1 MKVYIRSSACVS
13 PQNTFNS
20 VDFLTDIVES
30 TGTRLKAIDPDYK
43 EFIDPKQIR
52 RMSHVIKMGIAAA
65 KSCLTQADIDMP
77 GAVIT
82 GTAFG
87 CMADTVTFL
96 TRIVEQN
103 EEMLPP
109 TAFIQSTHNTVAAQ
123 IALMLKCHNYNSTF
137 VHKGISFESALF
149 DAIMLLNE
157 KEADNILVGG
167 VEEMVD
173 ASFTVLTR
181 LGLYKRWPLSNL
193 SLYDTRSNGTIG
205 GEGAAFFLVTSEESP
220 NNLAQLTGLKL
231 LYNPKSIEEGITTFL
246 KSHELSIEDIDL
258 VITGKNG
265 DTRNDEVYRELG
277 SSLFKNKPLA
287 NYKHLCGEYP
297 TSSSFAL
304 WMVSNIIKKG
314 IVPEVVKDG
323 NFGSISPKKVL
334 IYNHYQGKYHSLM
347 LVSTTKAQFLQEF
360 KQSADEVSSAK
371 QGKIKLK
378 SANQLLNEL

>member
-1 MKVYIRSSACVS
+1 MKIYIRSSACVS

-20 VDFLTDIVES
+20 VDFLTNIVES
-30 TGTRLKAIDPDYK
+30 TGTRLKAIEPDYK

-65 KSCLTQADIDMP
+65 KSCLTQADVNMP
-77 GAVIT
+77 GAIIT

-96 TRIVEQN
+96 TRIVEQE

-157 KEADNILVGG
+157 QETDNILVGG
-167 VEEMVD
+167 TEEMVD
-173 ASFTVLTR
+173 TSFTVLTR

-193 SLYDTRSNGTIG
+193 SLYNTPTNGTIG
-205 GEGAAFFLVTSEESP
+205 GEGAAFFLVTSEVSP

-231 LYNPKSIEEGITTFL
+231 LYKPKSVEDGIINFL

-258 VITGKNG
+258 IITGKNG
-265 DTRNDEVYRELG
+265 DTKNDEIYKGLEN
-277 SSLFKNKPLA
+277 SIFKNKALA

-304 WMVSNIIKKG
+304 WLASNIVKG
-314 IVPEVVKDG
+314 GAIPETVKEG
-323 NFGSISPKKVL
+323 NFESILPKKIL
-334 IYNHYQGKYHSLM
+334 IYNHYQDKYHSLM
-347 LVSTTKAQFLQEF
+347 LVSA
-360 KQSADEVSSAK
+360 V
-371 QGKIKLK
+371 
-378 SANQLLNEL
+378 